1 MDIKFLRLDLDSE
14 DTTDGVVVFVNEKK
28 ELQATGKKLDAKT
41 NGSIARALGHGTFRG
56 KRGETLTIIASNN
69 GPKHIVVCGLGKAK
83 KLNQKQAEEIGG
95 GLIAGLQTS
104 GVKNLAICFDDIDSD
119 MDNAEIAARIAAGV
133 VLRSY
138 RFDKYR
144 TKEAEH
150 KKPSVKSVTVMC
162 GDPKKAGEQYQPI
175 NSVLEGVYLTRD
187 LISEPANVIH
197 PESYVEI
204 IKQLANDGL
213 KIEILD
219 EKAMTKLGMGS
230 LLGVGQG
237 SDKESH
243 IAIMKWHGAD
253 DKDEQPVTLVGK
265 GVTFDTGGI
274 SLKPGN
280 GMEDMKWDMGGS
292 AIVVGTMR
300 ALAKRKAKA
309 NVYGIVGLVENMPSG
324 NAQRPGDV
332 VTSMSG
338 QTIEIINTD
347 AEGRLVLADV
357 LWYAQKEFKPK
368 VMVDLATLTGAII
381 VSLGQDQYSGMFS
394 NDDDLAK
401 ALHQAGEDTGDRTWR
416 MPLSDE
422 YDELIN
428 SPIAD
433 MKNMGGATGAGSI
446 TAAQFLQRFTNGVPW
461 AHIDVAGVVWSK
473 KSTKTW
479 EKGATGY
486 GVRLLDRWISDN
498 YEK

>member
-1 MDIKFLRLDLDSE
+1 MDIKFQGLDLDSGAAA
-14 DTTDGVVVFVNEKK
+14 DVVVVFVDEGKNLLES
-28 ELQATGKKLDAKT
+28 GKKLDAKT
-41 NGSIARALGHGTFRG
+41 DGSISRALESHSFRA
-56 KRGETLTIIASNN
+56 KRGEILRLIGAKN
-69 GPKHIVVCGLGKAK
+69 GPKQIVVCGLGNMK
-83 KLNQKQAEEIGG
+83 KINQRQAEELGG
-95 GLIAGLQTS
+95 GLIASLQLS
-104 GVKNLAICFDDIDSD
+104 AVEIAIFLDDVKSEMANP
-119 MDNAEIAARIAAGV
+119 EIAARMAAGV
-133 VLRSY
+133 RLRGY

-144 TKEAEH
+144 TKEPAH
-150 KKPSVKSVTVMC
+150 KKPAVAAVTIMC
-162 GDPKKAGEQYQPI
+162 SDAKTAGELFQPI

-187 LISEPANVIH
+187 LISEPANIIH
-197 PESYVEI
+197 PESYVEV
-204 IKQLANDGL
+204 IKQLEADGL
-213 KIEILD
+213 EIEILG
-219 EKAMTKLGMGS
+219 EKKMAALGMHS

-237 SDKESH
+237 SHKESH
-243 IAIMKWHGAD
+243 VAIMKWKGASD
-253 DKDEQPVTLVGK
+253 ADEQPVTLVGK

-274 SLKPGN
+274 SLKPGA

-292 AIVVGTMR
+292 AIVVGAMR
-300 ALAKRKAKA
+300 ALARRKAKA

-357 LWYAQKEFKPK
+357 LWYAQQEFKPK

-394 NDDDLAK
+394 NNDDVAK
-401 ALHQAGEDTGDRTWR
+401 TLTAAGEATGDKTWR
-416 MPLSDE
+416 MPLSAE

-446 TAAQFLQRFTNGVPW
+446 TAAQFLQRFTNDVPW
-461 AHIDVAGVVWSK
+461 AHIDVAGMVWSK
-473 KSTKTW
+473 KSTKIW

-486 GVRLLDRWISDN
+486 GVRLLDRWIADN
-498 YEK
+498 YEDK